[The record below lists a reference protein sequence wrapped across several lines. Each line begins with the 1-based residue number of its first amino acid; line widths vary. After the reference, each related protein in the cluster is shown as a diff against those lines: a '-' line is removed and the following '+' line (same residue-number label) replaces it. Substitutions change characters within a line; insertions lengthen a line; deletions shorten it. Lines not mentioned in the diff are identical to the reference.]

1 MFYCL
6 NQYGPNSMVSA
17 LLVAFVV
24 SVVAATMIKVWQSIQ
39 DKQWRGIVKALVM
52 GLALLALP
60 LVALAMIAL
69 SAEKHGN
76 Y

>member
-1 MFYCL
+1 MLFFS

-17 LLVAFVV
+17 LLVAFIV
-24 SVVAATMIKVWQSIQ
+24 SVIAATMVKVWQAIQ
-39 DKQWRGIVKALVM
+39 DKQWSGIIKALVM

-60 LVALAMIAL
+60 LVVVAMIAL
-69 SAEKHGN
+69 SAEKHGS

>member
-1 MFYCL
+1 
-6 NQYGPNSMVSA
+6 MVSA